1 MTRWSAGRSGS
12 LAPPSNG
19 LPVALARAGSV
30 IEASMRAAVGTL
42 SPDLQR
48 TVAYHLGWC
57 DAVGRTAEGNGGKAV
72 RPAIAL
78 TAARAVGGRE
88 AAVIPGAVALELVH
102 NFSLVHDDVMDG
114 DRERRHRPTV
124 WALFGVGA
132 AILAGD
138 AMLTLAHQVLLDDAR
153 PQGRRAS
160 SELAAATA
168 EMIQGQA
175 EDLAFEARVDVTEE
189 QCLDMTGHKTA
200 ALLACAGAVGAILGG
215 GDGRAVIALRAFG
228 RQIGLAFQAVD
239 DVLGI
244 WGRPDVTGKPV
255 ASDLRQHKKT
265 LPVVHALVSG
275 GPGSAELSLL
285 LSNGKLDGESA
296 VETAVAILE
305 SAGSREWALAL
316 AERHLSEAITVLD
329 GAGLEPGP
337 VEELW
342 AIGEFIARRES

>member
-1 MTRWSAGRSGS
+1 MTRWRAGRPSS

-19 LPVALARAGSV
+19 LPAALARAGSV
-30 IEASMRAAVGTL
+30 IDGPIRAAVGAL

-57 DAVGRTAEGNGGKAV
+57 DAVGHTVEGNGGKAV

-78 TAARAVGGRE
+78 AAARAVGAPEE
-88 AAVIPGAVALELVH
+88 AAIPGAVALELVH

-138 AMLTLAHQVLLDDAR
+138 AMLTLAHQVLLEDAR
-153 PQGRRAS
+153 PQSGRAS

-175 EDLAFEARVDVTEE
+175 EDLAFESRLDVTEQ
-189 QCLDMTGHKTA
+189 QCLAMTGHKTA
-200 ALLACAGAVGAILGG
+200 ALLACAAAVGGILGG
-215 GDGRAVIALRAFG
+215 GDDKAVVALRAFG
-228 RQIGLAFQAVD
+228 RQVGLAFQAVD

-244 WGRPDVTGKPV
+244 WGRADVTGKPV

-275 GPGSAELSLL
+275 GPGSAELSRL
-285 LSNGKLDGESA
+285 LSNGRLDGEHA
-296 VETAVAILE
+296 VEAAMAILE
-305 SAGSREWALAL
+305 SAGSRGWALAL
-316 AERHLSEAITVLD
+316 AERHLSEATAALD
-329 GAGLEPGP
+329 GAALEPGP
-337 VEELW
+337 VEELR
-342 AIGEFIARRES
+342 AIGEFIVRRQS